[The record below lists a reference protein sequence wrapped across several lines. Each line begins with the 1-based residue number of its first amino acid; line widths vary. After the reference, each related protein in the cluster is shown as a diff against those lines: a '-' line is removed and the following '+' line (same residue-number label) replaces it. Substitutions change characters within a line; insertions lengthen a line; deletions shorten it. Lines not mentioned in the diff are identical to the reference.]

1 MAKTKN
7 SKQSSDVDIDA
18 ILESTSTAKESN
30 GGSQYEYINSPFQYI
45 HTSIINIFL
54 SI

>member
-30 GGSQYEYINSPFQYI
+30 GGSQCEYQHSILIY
-45 HTSIINIFL
+45 HTNIFL